1 MKITVVVS
9 PKHNNVVE
17 VKWTAAGDTHYQTG
31 SFEMSTAGLRS
42 AIGRPVTELT
52 FEVTISYDSNGAS
65 PASLD
70 TASRV
75 LVRTAQALVTQVL
88 ATAEL
93 HSLPDL
99 PSDSDVPTPPSSASS
114 NPEARA

>member
-1 MKITVVVS
+1 MKLTVVVS
-9 PKHNNVVE
+9 PKHNNIAE

-31 SFEMSTAGLRS
+31 TFEMSTAGLHS

-52 FEVTISYDSNGAS
+52 FEVTIIHDPKGAS

-75 LVRTAQALVTQVL
+75 LVRTAQALVTQLL
-88 ATAEL
+88 ATTEL

-99 PSDSDVPTPPSSASS
+99 PSDSDVPAPPSSTPN